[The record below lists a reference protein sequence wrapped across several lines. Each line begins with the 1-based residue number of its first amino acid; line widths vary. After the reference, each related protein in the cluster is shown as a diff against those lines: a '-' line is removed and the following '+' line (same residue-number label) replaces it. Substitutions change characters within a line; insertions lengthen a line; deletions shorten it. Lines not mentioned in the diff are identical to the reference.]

1 MIQITLDD
9 RDQLLV
15 SVNGDVTYARTV
27 SDGDPLP
34 DQLTAIEDVLAHVG
48 ERLAELLDVVVT
60 GYDVAIVPCDG

>member
-1 MIQITLDD
+1 MIQLELDE

-15 SVNGDVTYARTV
+15 RVNGEVTYARTV

-48 ERLAELLDVVVT
+48 ERLAELLDVLVT